1 MEKQDEVALP
11 WPEIDDTDDA
21 IERHSRILQQNIR
34 NNNIRHQNEKRALER
49 SNTKLLVRIEELE
62 REHEELKRQLEA
74 AIQASTSTVP
84 QIEPLST
91 PNTHALP
98 RSSATVA
105 TQEATVPF
113 HEYKELERMY
123 KVILRENDGLRLN
136 SEMMAKQNASM
147 KSRVKEWN
155 TWASK
160 EREKR
165 RKSRRDSTAGKSA
178 KDSLVDMDRP
188 PSPASIASPSL
199 KAQHTPG
206 PCLDAENMRQ
216 KITEQAVQF
225 LETDVNPLK
234 AVSAAADLPEII
246 SSDIPEELPQI
257 TDVSATLPHSKDEEG
272 LSEQQKCQ
280 SDQRNQADASS
291 PSHRGSLGLTS
302 SQTTQDVDD
311 RNENMQVAEKPAN
324 QHHSSDDEPIVVSER
339 SLKRKHPSHVPVYQD
354 PRGRRSEPPPPVKAE
369 PADTQVTAPPV
380 PALLN
385 RVSTLDLDDM
395 GIRIQTPRKRR
406 RMQDA
411 IRKSQLQNDVW
422 TKSRPALLRERS
434 SSLPLDFS
442 RGTGLTEEPKL
453 EAQDENVVF
462 EVPDSDPSPADEEQD
477 DLRESAKAILT
488 RSPNNPRKARV
499 LRSRDVNIQPQ
510 PQLGTL
516 PALRPRRGGDEGRG
530 AKAVPLLSEDGEG
543 TEIRELSPAKME
555 ESRRRF
561 AELYDNPP
569 PERKPLRSPRTPA
582 TNRAARSAPRST
594 VTKSRDATTPKSRK
608 SIPAKKSLAS
618 QLLTP
623 QTGSRTSNNSS
634 SLRQRNRLQAPSAPL
649 RTKSFSDLNL
659 SDFKINPN
667 ANAGLEFAFTEV
679 VRNRDARRCLPGCT
693 KSDCCGRDFRAMIE
707 AGLNPPLP
715 HSFWDDSQSQQEPP
729 FKTEQEANDHRYLR
743 WFMGNGYSR
752 DRVDAMP
759 VVQRED
765 LVVQAKI
772 KLLANQAGRH
782 RHAHQRAR
790 TPPGFWRADFPGTQE
805 IEKDREEARKRERE
819 VVEERWREAMTE
831 GGRWIF
837 RDE

>member
-1 MEKQDEVALP
+1 
-11 WPEIDDTDDA
+11 
-21 IERHSRILQQNIR
+21 
-34 NNNIRHQNEKRALER
+34 
-49 SNTKLLVRIEELE
+49 
-62 REHEELKRQLEA
+62 
-74 AIQASTSTVP
+74 
-84 QIEPLST
+84 
-91 PNTHALP
+91 
-98 RSSATVA
+98 
-105 TQEATVPF
+105 
-113 HEYKELERMY
+113 MY
-123 KVILRENDGLRLN
+123 KVILRENDKLRQN
-136 SEMMAKQNASM
+136 SELVAKQNASM
-147 KSRVKEWN
+147 KGRVKEWV

-165 RKSRRDSTAGKSA
+165 RKSRRENAAEKSA

-206 PCLDAENMRQ
+206 LGLDTENMRQ
-216 KITEQAVQF
+216 RITEQACKL
-225 LETDVNPLK
+225 LENDVEPLK
-234 AVSAAADLPEII
+234 VVSAAADLAEII

-257 TDVSATLPHSKDEEG
+257 TDVSAALPHSKHEGG

-280 SDQRNQADASS
+280 SDQRNQAEPSS
-291 PSHRGSLGLTS
+291 PSHRDSLRLTS

-311 RNENMQVAEKPAN
+311 RNENVQDAEELSER
-324 QHHSSDDEPIVVSER
+324 HHSSDDEPIIVSER
-339 SLKRKHPSHVPVYQD
+339 SLKRKHPSYVPVYQD
-354 PRGRRSEPPPPVKAE
+354 PLGRRSEPPPPVKAE
-369 PADTQVTAPPV
+369 PGDTQATAPPV

-395 GIRIQTPRKRR
+395 GIQIQTPRKRR

-411 IRKSQLQNDVW
+411 IRKSQLQKDVW

-442 RGTGLTEEPKL
+442 RGTGLAEEPKL

-516 PALRPRRGGDEGRG
+516 SALRPRRGGDEGRG

-555 ESRRRF
+555 ESHRRF

-582 TNRAARSAPRST
+582 TKRAARSSPRST
-594 VTKSRDATTPKSRK
+594 LTRSRDATTPKSRK
-608 SIPAKKSLAS
+608 AIPSKKSLAS

-623 QTGSRTSNNSS
+623 QTGSRTSNSSS
-634 SLRQRNRLQAPSAPL
+634 SLRQRNRQQAPSAPL
-649 RTKSFSDLNL
+649 RTKALSDLNL

-693 KSDCCGRDFRAMIE
+693 KPDCCGRDFRAMIE

-715 HSFWDDSQSQQEPP
+715 RSFWDDSQSQQEPP
-729 FKTEQEANDHRYLR
+729 FTTEQEANDHRYLR

-752 DRVDAMP
+752 DRVYAMP
-759 VVQRED
+759 VVQRDD

-782 RHAHQRAR
+782 RHTHQRAR

-831 GGRWIF
+831 GGRWMF